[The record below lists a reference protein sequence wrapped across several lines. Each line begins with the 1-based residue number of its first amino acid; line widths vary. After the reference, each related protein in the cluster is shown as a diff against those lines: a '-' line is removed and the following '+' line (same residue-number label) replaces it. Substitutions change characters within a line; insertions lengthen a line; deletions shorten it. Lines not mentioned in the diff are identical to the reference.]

1 MKLFIRCKKLFES
14 RLKILDIIRSYFTYQ
29 TSIKSFKKL
38 IESHDSNE
46 IHKDDYLDL
55 TRSAKQI
62 GETGFD
68 IIGEIKSL
76 SINNIKFIDSTCF
89 VFKGMVNTH
98 IINYIGHYA
107 VDKVL
112 NGNNQEGSCYIQSPR
127 G

>member
-46 IHKDDYLDL
+46 IHKEDYLDL
-55 TRSAKQI
+55 TRSAQQI

-112 NGNNQEGSCYIQSPR
+112 NGNNQEGSCYI
-127 G
+127 

>member
-46 IHKDDYLDL
+46 IHKEDYLDL
-55 TRSAKQI
+55 TRSAQQI

-89 VFKGMVNTH
+89 VFQGMVNTH

-112 NGNNQEGSCYIQSPR
+112 NGNNQEGSCYI
-127 G
+127 